1 MRCKPSSCSKKRRR
15 RYKSFGRGGGTST
28 QNRSSALQISCAIR
42 TRGEACGGAASERC
56 GPPRSGGF
64 GPPRSARCYLR
75 SADRCEAEPCRKP
88 CRPPHLRAIRHSDC
102 RPPRRR
108 TIRHPPTSERLPRNR
123 RRRLPYFPT
132 EALARLA
139 IAEAKTKSFRLRLS
153 LWRMSAFE
161 PSHSLRPWWM

>member
-1 MRCKPSSCSKKRRR
+1 MPQ
-15 RYKSFGRGGGTST
+15 TMPP
-28 QNRSSALQISCAIR
+28 
-42 TRGEACGGAASERC
+42 AA
-56 GPPRSGGF
+56 
-64 GPPRSARCYLR
+64 
-75 SADRCEAEPCRKP
+75 
-88 CRPPHLRAIRHSDC
+88 LRAILHAVC
-102 RPPRRR
+102 RPQRDR
-108 TIRHPPTSERLPRNR
+108 TIRHPPTSERPPRNR